1 MMKSVLDKFTR
12 DGLIKRINSLNENS
26 TALWGKMNI
35 YQMLEH
41 CIIWEE
47 MVSGKKKFKRT
58 FLGRLFGKIAL
69 KDMIGNENELRHSM
83 PTLQEL
89 KVKEYSSDLA
99 SEKRKWIDLIEE
111 NAHSPNPEFVHPFC
125 GKMTVEQTGYL
136 AYKHIDH
143 HLRQFGA

>member
-1 MMKSVLDKFTR
+1 MKSVLDKFTR

-26 TALWGKMNI
+26 TVLWGKMSIN
-35 YQMLEH
+35 QMLEH

-47 MVSGKKKFKRT
+47 MVSGKKNFKST
-58 FLGRLFGKIAL
+58 LPGRLFGKIAL
-69 KDMIGNENELRHSM
+69 KDMIGNENDLRHNM
-83 PTLQEL
+83 PTLPEL
-89 KVKEYSSDLA
+89 KVKENNIDVA
-99 SEKRKWIDLIEE
+99 SEKKKWIDLMEG

-125 GKMTVEQTGYL
+125 GQMTIEQTGYL